1 MFPRLYNNQ
10 SRSWFVAF
18 VRGSWVRGR
27 PCVFVRGSW
36 FRGSWFLVGGVCSF
50 EVRGMLLDV
59 GSWHFD
65 TCSVLNQSDL
75 FTWLLFFFFLLCILA
90 GWGSH
95 LTDCLA
101 MRTACSAFAP
111 AAYILLLVL

>member
-36 FRGSWFLVGGVCSF
+36 FRGSWFVVGGVCSF

-59 GSWHFD
+59 GTLTLARFS
-65 TCSVLNQSDL
+65 TNQIYSL
-75 FTWLLFFFFLLCILA
+75 GFFSSSSFFVYWLV
-90 GWGSH
+90 GVV
-95 LTDCLA
+95 T
-101 MRTACSAFAP
+101 
-111 AAYILLLVL
+111 